1 MLGQVFENLI
11 SYPLLPGSYPVVDF
25 DSVAASR
32 IQAVSQFYEL
42 SVFISVGPVP
52 GAWTRPSKHFLSD
65 LWVDWVGDNVFIFD
79 HVVLGVSSSCVLS
92 VMESAVVISCSLLT

>member
-65 LWVDWVGDNVFIFD
+65 LWVDWVGEWKSVCFFNSFCGLNGLVNGKVFVF
-79 HVVLGVSSSCVLS
+79 
-92 VMESAVVISCSLLT
+92 E